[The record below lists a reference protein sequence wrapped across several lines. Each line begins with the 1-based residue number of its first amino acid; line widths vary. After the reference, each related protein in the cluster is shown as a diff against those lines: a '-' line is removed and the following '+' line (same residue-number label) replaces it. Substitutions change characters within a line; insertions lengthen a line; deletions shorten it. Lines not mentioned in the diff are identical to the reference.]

1 MMFINT
7 NTDAGCLAESPPKRV
22 MFPVGQSLCSILAVI
37 LLFSPAFVGCS
48 VQRNQPR
55 TGYGPAEEAAIASDS
70 PSPLSSSDTDE
81 PMDYDPW
88 EPLNEKTFSFN
99 FNILDHYGLKPAAEV
114 WAKAPEQV
122 RHSLTNA
129 FYNLAMPKRF
139 INKVL
144 QGRFPSAGEELARF
158 VLNSTFGVAG
168 LFDVASDLG
177 IHKSDAD
184 TGETFAMYGIK
195 PGPYLVL
202 PALPPLTVR
211 DAIGYAADSF
221 MDPLSYFVTPFLV
234 DFGRSAASIIN
245 DRANNVTM
253 YDDVEDTSLD
263 LYAAVRN
270 GYLQRRR
277 KSIADATCDRD
288 RTWRFLSDRA
298 ALDGEY
304 ACANDP

>member
-1 MMFINT
+1 M
-7 NTDAGCLAESPPKRV
+7 
-22 MFPVGQSLCSILAVI
+22 
-37 LLFSPAFVGCS
+37 
-48 VQRNQPR
+48 
-55 TGYGPAEEAAIASDS
+55 ASDS
-70 PSPLSSSDTDE
+70 PSLFHKSDTDE
-81 PMDYDPW
+81 SIDYDPW

-122 RHSLTNA
+122 RHSLSNA

-168 LFDVASDLG
+168 LFDVASHLG
-177 IHKSDAD
+177 LDKSDAD

-195 PGPYLVL
+195 AGPYLVI

-245 DRANNVTM
+245 ERANNMTM

-298 ALDGEY
+298 ALDSEY